1 MYFVLVQWTFR
12 INFVRDWDIT
22 IYKNRWDFRIVCFCK
37 KNVDQEYFLLS
48 YCLKTWVTRV
58 TDVFAG
64 LEHKSSLLQM
74 DTKAVDPSDFDCIL
88 CCRTLWR
95 PVTTPCGHSY
105 CARCLERCLDYSSSC
120 PLCMTSLINVS
131 FIHFSVSAATTEWCL
146 AVKSWIW
153 CSDFSWQFQILARLA
168 HYI

>member
-1 MYFVLVQWTFR
+1 MYFVLVQWT
-12 INFVRDWDIT
+12 IWIIFVRDWDIT

-37 KNVDQEYFLLS
+37 QKLWSRIAFAIHCYPLLL
-48 YCLKTWVTRV
+48 YCLKTWVTSV

-74 DTKAVDPSDFDCIL
+74 DMKAVDPSDFDCIL

-131 FIHFSVSAATTEWCL
+131 FIHFSVSATTTEWSSC
-146 AVKSWIW
+146 
-153 CSDFSWQFQILARLA
+153 
-168 HYI
+168 

>member
-1 MYFVLVQWTFR
+1 M
-12 INFVRDWDIT
+12 
-22 IYKNRWDFRIVCFCK
+22 
-37 KNVDQEYFLLS
+37 
-48 YCLKTWVTRV
+48 
-58 TDVFAG
+58 FAG

-131 FIHFSVSAATTEWCL
+131 FIHFYASAATTE
-146 AVKSWIW
+146 
-153 CSDFSWQFQILARLA
+153 CSSRLELDLMFRFSLKISNISKTSTLYATGTRYVLHQL
-168 HYI
+168 